1 MGSSPICATTS
12 FRCSGRWGGVGGP
25 EQRTASPTRG
35 PWYGSGRTYV
45 AATRRWRKGSKEACC
60 GATFAVRNFKEQ
72 THDPGAPLARRRA
85 CAETRDGAVVARQG
99 HDLEVGVFDS
109 PFRNQIRRRRRRTG
123 DTSPTPQGGSSTTQA
138 RKGADH
144 VEDGCNSVACRSSID
159 GTRRILVHRGRNASS
174 ARGR

>member
-1 MGSSPICATTS
+1 MG
-12 FRCSGRWGGVGGP
+12 RGRRT
-25 EQRTASPTRG
+25 RTAHSQSDQG

-85 CAETRDGAVVARQG
+85 CAETRDGAVVARQV

-109 PFRNQIRRRRRRTG
+109 PFRNQFDGAAVGQGIRPRRLRADRRQRKQGKERIMSKTDAIQSPAVPLLMGRAGYWTIEAGTLPARAEDDFDNRTA
-123 DTSPTPQGGSSTTQA
+123 A
-138 RKGADH
+138 R
-144 VEDGCNSVACRSSID
+144 
-159 GTRRILVHRGRNASS
+159 
-174 ARGR
+174 